1 MAGLTPKQQRFVE
14 EYMIDWN
21 ASAEARRA
29 GYSARTAN
37 RTASENL
44 SKPDISAA
52 IAAGCKAMSEATGT
66 TVVQV
71 IEDLKRLQ
79 RKAEEQGDF
88 APAIKATE
96 LLGKH
101 VGAFVDRVQLS
112 GDADAPIRL
121 AW

>member
-1 MAGLTPKQQRFVE
+1 MAGLTPKQARFVE
-14 EYMIDWN
+14 EYLIDLN
-21 ASAEARRA
+21 ASAAARRS
-29 GYSARTAN
+29 GYSTSYAEWAAPQILTRPHVAAAVAAQRARL
-37 RTASENL
+37 SEQ
-44 SKPDISAA
+44 
-52 IAAGCKAMSEATGT
+52 TGI

-79 RKAEEQGDF
+79 RKAEEQGDI

-101 VGAFVDRVQLS
+101 VGAFIDRVQLG